1 MPGEMVV
8 LEYGPLP
15 FYCCVLL
22 FKKIPG
28 RRFCLHQFPCVN
40 RFDFRYNS
48 WEAEGCVRANP

>member
-22 FKKIPG
+22 FKKSPAG
-28 RRFCLHQFPCVN
+28 
-40 RFDFRYNS
+40 DFASTNS
-48 WEAEGCVRANP
+48 LA